1 VVVEVVMQIV
11 VVEIPADLVVE
22 EEGQLL
28 EQEIPHQHH
37 HHKEIQVAQVV
48 QTGAPAAAV
57 DLPQQEQQQMHQII
71 QDLVEQVSIYQ
82 YLELLL
88 DMQVVE
94 AEVLL
99 DHLEVLSPEELQLT
113 AAVLVLLL
121 MVLIFQHIL
130 AIMQRCPPAA
140 EVVVVEVLLD
150 QNQFIHKS
158 YQRQVL
164 VVVVL
169 VAQE

>member
-1 VVVEVVMQIV
+1 MQIV
-11 VVEIPADLVVE
+11 VVEIPVDLVVV
-22 EEGQLL
+22 EEGRLL

-37 HHKEIQVAQVV
+37 HHKEIQAAQVV
-48 QTGAPAAAV
+48 QTGAPVVAV

-140 EVVVVEVLLD
+140 EVVVEEVLLD